1 MRRRI
6 ASSAALVVLAV
17 LLAAPVFAQGNI
29 GMGGMNPGAGT
40 KMWTFGIGGGVA
52 VPVSDAKDALKN
64 GFNGLAYAR
73 VRVPI
78 VGMSAG
84 VSVAFQRL
92 DLKDATVS
100 TATGSQVP
108 VTGSTDVLGGLG
120 DLRYDLMQGAI
131 HPYITLGLGVYNLK
145 TDYNYSAT
153 GTSGS
158 ESGTHFGVNGGAGVS
173 LRFGAV
179 SGYVQGRID
188 NVYTDTGGVID
199 TKSVQVIPVTV
210 GLEF

>member
-6 ASSAALVVLAV
+6 ASSAALVVVSV
-17 LLAAPVFAQGNI
+17 LLAAPAFAQGY
-29 GMGGMNPGAGT
+29 NPGAPGT
-40 KMWTFGIGGGVA
+40 KMWTFGVGGGVA
-52 VPVSDAKDALKN
+52 VPVNDAKDALKN

-78 VGMSAG
+78 VGMSLG
-84 VSVAFQRL
+84 VNVSFQRL

-100 TATGSQVP
+100 TGGSGTP
-108 VTGSTDVLGGLG
+108 TTVTGSTDVLGGLG

-145 TDYNYSAT
+145 TDYSAT
-153 GTSGS
+153 GLSGS
-158 ESGTHFGVNGGAGVS
+158 ESGTHFGVNGGAG
-173 LRFGAV
+173 LAIRFGAI

-188 NVYTDTGGVID
+188 NVYTDTGGVVD
-199 TKSVQVIPVTV
+199 TKSIQVIPVTV